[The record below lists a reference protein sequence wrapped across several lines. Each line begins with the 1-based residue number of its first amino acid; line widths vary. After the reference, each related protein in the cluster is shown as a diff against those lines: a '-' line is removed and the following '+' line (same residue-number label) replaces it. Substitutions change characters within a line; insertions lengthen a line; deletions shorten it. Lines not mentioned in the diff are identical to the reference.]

1 MLSNPLVLSFII
13 SMTINVIVFIIA
25 YKYQTDKLTD
35 LTYSFT
41 FLLITIAF
49 FFFAG
54 TVDHIYRVLIALMPS
69 LWSIRLGSYLFTR
82 VLTKGK
88 DHRFD
93 EMRPVWWRFG
103 SFWVIQGVS
112 IWVILLP
119 VVIALTATQAQV
131 EEASLSV
138 SLPIGAA
145 IFLFGLL
152 VETIADAQKFKFKTT
167 AGNDGK
173 FMAEGLFS
181 IVRFPNYTGEILVWL
196 GIFIAC
202 TPVLTG
208 LEWLAMISPVWITS
222 LLLGLSGIPL
232 LEKSNEEK
240 YGHLPAFQQYRASTA
255 KLIPGVY

>member
-1 MLSNPLVLSFII
+1 MLSNPLVLSLII
-13 SMTINVIVFIIA
+13 SLVINLVVFAIA

-41 FLLITIAF
+41 FLLITLAF
-49 FFFAG
+49 LFSAG
-54 TVDHIYRVLIALMPS
+54 DASHPYRLLIAAMPV

-82 VLTKGK
+82 VLTKGV

-103 SFWVIQGVS
+103 GFWLIQGVS
-112 IWVILLP
+112 IWVILLA
-119 VVIALTATQAQV
+119 VVVALNATPAQV
-131 EEASLSV
+131 DNALLSL
-138 SLPIGAA
+138 SLPIGGA

-152 VETIADAQKFKFKTT
+152 VEAVADAQKFKFRTT
-167 AGNDGK
+167 PGNEGK

-181 IVRFPNYTGEILVWL
+181 IVRFPNYAGEILVWS

-202 TPVLTG
+202 IPVLEG
-208 LEWLAMISPVWITS
+208 LAWATVISPIWITS

-240 YGHLPAFQQYRASTA
+240 YGHLPSFQQYRKSTA
-255 KLIPGVY
+255 KLIPGIY